1 RISGPFAFLSWTYK
15 FSGNVWYRPQLSGEV
30 GNLMTERVAPMSQ
43 WSRPPQTAVDKDKV
57 AASSN
62 SSVSGT
68 PLARVD
74 LNKVREAKIFAVLQA
89 QHEGCLGSFKSFDS
103 LFGNYLVPVTPSDE
117 FFEQIAKK

>member
-1 RISGPFAFLSWTYK
+1 MEHR
-15 FSGNVWYRPQLSGEV
+15 
-30 GNLMTERVAPMSQ
+30 
-43 WSRPPQTAVDKDKV
+43 SRPPSQTAVDKDKV

-62 SSVSGT
+62 TSVSGT

-74 LNKVREAKIFAVLQA
+74 LNKIREAKQFAVLQA

-117 FFEQIAKK
+117 FFEQISKK

>member
-1 RISGPFAFLSWTYK
+1 MAAEGAELGSP
-15 FSGNVWYRPQLSGEV
+15 
-30 GNLMTERVAPMSQ
+30 APAQPPAPKRRKIEPSR
-43 WSRPPQTAVDKDKV
+43 RPPSQTAIDKDKV

-74 LNKVREAKIFAVLQA
+74 LNKVREAKRFAVLQA

-103 LFGNYLVPVTPSDE
+103 LFGNYLVPVTPSDD
-117 FFEQIAKK
+117 FFEQIAKE

>member
-1 RISGPFAFLSWTYK
+1 MAAEGAELGSP
-15 FSGNVWYRPQLSGEV
+15 
-30 GNLMTERVAPMSQ
+30 APAQPPAPKRRKIEPSRR
-43 WSRPPQTAVDKDKV
+43 SRPPQTAVDKDKV